1 MVSVQR
7 GGRFVFINA
16 AGARMIGAQSPR
28 EVVGR
33 RVLDFVLPDD
43 HDAARASRPSA
54 GAFDPVV
61 VYEMRGRK
69 LDGTIFELESAG
81 FGFTYQ
87 GQPSALLFVRDITD
101 RKLDQAQLVQN
112 SKLAML
118 GELAATIAN
127 ELNHPLTI
135 TRMAATPEE

>member
-1 MVSVQR
+1 MVRANPLPEGGWVCVFTDITAERNVTAALAESEDRYRRLIETSPDMVAVQR

-61 VYEMRGRK
+61 V
-69 LDGTIFELESAG
+69 
-81 FGFTYQ
+81 
-87 GQPSALLFVRDITD
+87 
-101 RKLDQAQLVQN
+101 
-112 SKLAML
+112 
-118 GELAATIAN
+118 
-127 ELNHPLTI
+127 
-135 TRMAATPEE
+135 